1 MTIER
6 RRYNSLLDETLRER
20 GMTLYCLARE
30 AGISYTAALRV
41 IRGRALVESPE
52 TKIAR
57 VLRVPAGKLFPRT

>member
-1 MTIER
+1 MPR
-6 RRYNSLLDETLRER
+6 KRQQYNSTLDAVLRER
-20 GMTLYCLARE
+20 GVTLHSLARQ

-57 VLRVPAGKLFPRT
+57 ALGVAVAKIFPRT